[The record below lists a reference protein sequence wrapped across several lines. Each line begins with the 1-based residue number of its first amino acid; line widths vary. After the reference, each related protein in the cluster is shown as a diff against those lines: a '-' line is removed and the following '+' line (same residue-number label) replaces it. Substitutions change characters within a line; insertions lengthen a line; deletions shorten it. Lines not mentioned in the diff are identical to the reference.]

1 MPLKLSIV
9 TADRT
14 VLERDDVTR
23 LVVPGSDGQLTLLPS
38 HAALMVSLG
47 IGEMLATTPEG
58 VEPIAVHGGFLQIA
72 NDEVSVLA
80 DAAEHADDIN
90 EERADEARSRAEAA
104 SAGAPKTWAR
114 GSSTCCVRSSRC
126 SARCFASRSAAASTA
141 PASPRPLVLPADCL
155 I

>member
-23 LVVPGSDGQLTLLPS
+23 LVVPGLDGQLTLLPS

-47 IGEMLATTPEG
+47 FGELIAYTPDG
-58 VEPIAVHGGFLQIA
+58 VEPIAIHGGFLQIA

-80 DAAEHADDIN
+80 DAAEHADDIS
-90 EERADEARSRAEAA
+90 EERADSARQRAEERIADRSQA
-104 SAGAPKTWAR
+104 IGEGQFDLLRAQLSIQRAMLRLRVRRRKHGSGAP
-114 GSSTCCVRSSRC
+114 SVR
-126 SARCFASRSAAASTA
+126 A
-141 PASPRPLVLPADCL
+141 
-155 I
+155 

>member
-38 HAALMVSLG
+38 HAPLMVSLG
-47 IGEMLATTPEG
+47 FGEMLAYTPEG
-58 VEPIAVHGGFLQIA
+58 IEPIAIHGGFLQIA

-90 EERADEARSRAEAA
+90 EERADAARQRAEARMA
-104 SAGAPKTWAR
+104 GRTQDVGEGQVDLLRAQLAIQRSLLRLKVRRRKHGAGAPT
-114 GSSTCCVRSSRC
+114 VRSS
-126 SARCFASRSAAASTA
+126 
-141 PASPRPLVLPADCL
+141 
-155 I
+155 

>member
-14 VLERDDVTR
+14 VLERDDVLR

-47 IGEMLATTPEG
+47 IGEMLAHTADG
-58 VEPIAVHGGFLQIA
+58 IEPIAVHGGFLQIA

-90 EERADEARSRAEAA
+90 EERADAARERAEARIA
-104 SAGAPKTWAR
+104 GRNEDLGEGQFDLLRAQLSIQRSLLRLKVRRRKHGTGAPSVR
-114 GSSTCCVRSSRC
+114 G
-126 SARCFASRSAAASTA
+126 
-141 PASPRPLVLPADCL
+141 
-155 I
+155 